1 MKDVTVTVGGL
12 KSGGLYSS
20 SINNTGTV
28 DTDGARIVMVENFSP
43 VVFQIGNEAIPPM
56 YRRTFAID
64 NYPSLNWTIGN
75 AGTPVTQNIF
85 GPVRTVRILL
95 DPVINVADGP
105 VYPVTIPVSGAIQVG
120 LPGNHETIVYAR
132 DVLVGQADIQR
143 TRDEAFLAV
152 EWHGTGMNT
161 SPNHI
166 LYSNVP
172 QGANPLIGN
181 VGNSV
186 GVMGTEYRGKDWSY
200 YTELPGPNCLT
211 FELDSDL
218 TVGACGYTVWV
229 GYHL

>member
-20 SINNTGTV
+20 NISNTGTV

-75 AGTPVTQNIF
+75 NGTPVTQNIF

-95 DPVINVADGP
+95 DPAINVADGP
-105 VYPVTIPVSGAIQVG
+105 VYPIAMPFSRVIQNG
-120 LPGNHETIVYAR
+120 LAGNNETIVYAR
-132 DVLVGQADIQR
+132 DFLIGVADTTR

-152 EWHGTGMNT
+152 EWHGTAMDT
-161 SPNHI
+161 APDHI
-166 LYSNVP
+166 TYANVP
-172 QGANPLIGN
+172 QGANPLIAN
-181 VGNSV
+181 VG
-186 GVMGTEYRGKDWSY
+186 GQIGGMGASYRGKDWSFY
-200 YTELPGPNCLT
+200 SELPGPNTLA
-211 FELDSDL
+211 FELTSAL
-218 TVGACGYTVWV
+218 GNGVCGFTVWV